1 MAAGFRFRP
10 DRLAI
15 ESLILDDDID
25 DVLQEAGDQVA
36 ESAQSMAATASGE
49 GAASIHAEVHR
60 GDDPG
65 AFPSTYS
72 PPDGVPTAYV
82 SWDQE
87 RFYMLFVEIGTEY
100 QPARPFLRPALD
112 QARV

>member
-1 MAAGFRFRP
+1 MAAGLHFRP

-15 ESLILDDDID
+15 ESLIFDDDID

-36 ESAQSMAATASGE
+36 AAAQDLAPKASGE

-65 AFPSTYS
+65 AFPSTYT
-72 PPDGVPTAYV
+72 PPDGEPVAYV

-87 RFYMLFVEIGTEY
+87 HFYMLFVEIGTEY
-100 QPARPFLRPALD
+100 QAARPFLRPALD